1 MLSRW
6 IMVLTFLA
14 SIHFTVL
21 QIRSENLPIVL
32 FGLALLIVVLC
43 ITALVVIMQ
52 YSERNV

>member
-1 MLSRW
+1 
-6 IMVLTFLA
+6 MVLTFSA

-21 QIRSENLPIVL
+21 QVRSGNLPIVL
-32 FGLALLIVVLC
+32 FGLAMLIVVLC